1 MKKTFIL
8 FSLFFSTHTFVHA
21 QKKFNL
27 GKIVNDVAKATQNVG
42 LSNDDIVM
50 GLKEALQN
58 GINKGADSASKE
70 NGFYLNPKIK
80 IPFPPE
86 VQKVESTLRS
96 LGLGN
101 EVDKFLLS
109 LNRGAENA
117 AKEAKPIFM
126 KALFSMSFTDAL
138 SILRGDKNAATLYLQ
153 KTTSADLIKTFSPIV
168 EKALQQTEATKYYS
182 DIAKT
187 YNALPFVKKVNPD
200 LNAYATQK
208 AVDGLF
214 ILVAEEEAKIRE
226 NPLARTSDLLKKVFA
241 N

>member
-8 FSLFFSTHTFVHA
+8 AVVMLIFRTTSFS
-21 QKKFNL
+21 QKINL
-27 GKIVNDVAKATQNVG
+27 GKIVEGVAKATQSTG
-42 LSNDDIVM
+42 LNNDDIVM

-58 GINKGADSASKE
+58 GINKGTDSASKE
-70 NGFYLNPKIK
+70 NGFYMNPKIK

-86 VQKVESTLRS
+86 VKKVETTLRNI
-96 LGLGN
+96 GLGT

-109 LNRGAENA
+109 LNRGAESA
-117 AKEAKPIFM
+117 AKEAKPIFL

-138 SILRGDKNAATLYLQ
+138 SILRGDKNAATLYLK
-153 KTTSADLIKTFSPIV
+153 KTTSTELVKAFAPIV
-168 EKALQQTEATKYYS
+168 EKALQQTQATKYYS
-182 DIAKT
+182 DIAKS
-187 YNALPFVKKVNPD
+187 YNALPFAKKVNPD

-208 AVDGLF
+208 AIDGLF

-226 NPLARTSDLLKKVFA
+226 NPLARTSDLLKKVFS